1 MQPTYEVF
9 NDVSAYWEARKV
21 KAESQLQGALHKGK
35 IEQIEAKLDMF
46 YLMQERPE
54 MKTHSKS
61 LTLQIE
67 SLERE
72 LADLH
77 RAARR

>member
-1 MQPTYEVF
+1 MMV
-9 NDVSAYWEARKV
+9 NAYWQARKV

-46 YLMQERPE
+46 Y
-54 MKTHSKS
+54 S
-61 LTLQIE
+61 LPTAPDWLIE
-67 SLERE
+67 ELEKE

-77 RAARR
+77 RASK

>member
-1 MQPTYEVF
+1 MQPTCELF
-9 NDVSAYWEARKV
+9 NDVNTYWQARKV
-21 KAESQLQGALHKGK
+21 KAENQLQGTLHRGK

-54 MKTHSKS
+54 MKAHSKI

-77 RAARR
+77 RASK

>member
-9 NDVSAYWEARKV
+9 NDVSAYWQARKV
-21 KAESQLQGALHKGK
+21 KAESQLQGALHRGK

-46 YLMQERPE
+46 YSLPE
-54 MKTHSKS
+54 T
-61 LTLQIE
+61 TGAGIVIE

-72 LADLH
+72 LAELH
-77 RAARR
+77 RAAGR

>member
-1 MQPTYEVF
+1 MQQSYQVF
-9 NDVSAYWEARKV
+9 EDVNAYWQARKV
-21 KAESQLQGALHKGK
+21 KAENQLQGTLQRGR

-46 YLMQERPE
+46 YSLPE
-54 MKTHSKS
+54 T
-61 LTLQIE
+61 TGTGIVIE

-77 RAARR
+77 RAAGR

>member
-1 MQPTYEVF
+1 MQQSYQVF
-9 NDVSAYWEARKV
+9 EDVNAYWQARKV
-21 KAESQLQGALHKGK
+21 KAESQFQGALHKGK

-46 YLMQERPE
+46 YSLPE
-54 MKTHSKS
+54 T
-61 LTLQIE
+61 TGTGIVVE

-77 RAARR
+77 RASK

>member
-1 MQPTYEVF
+1 MESTYEVF
-9 NDVSAYWEARKV
+9 NDVNAYWQARKV
-21 KAESQLQGALHKGK
+21 KAESELQAGLHKGK

-54 MKTHSKS
+54 MKAHAKCI
-61 LTLQIE
+61 TLLIE

-77 RAARR
+77 QAAGR